1 MGENESRANHKK
13 IIEFIPLKTMSM
25 DLESIL
31 ANLAK
36 LYINQNDFDMA
47 ELVSM
52 SQAEL
57 FPIGSFDPQAER
69 YEYVLKLA
77 VPIQFHNHLSYHIQT
92 IQPRLLKDISTITAA
107 YIHEFISEV
116 FVSVII
122 EQDSLW
128 REKALDFVEL
138 KAGEG
143 RKKNPEISILC
154 ASGDENGIASEIAR
168 ILGKKGLVVDVKL
181 LDPHRKK
188 ENHHLLADL
197 EKTSRSGLCVI
208 SKRFMELDL
217 AQEFFDALVSCII
230 NPDKRFCQIWDKVSR
245 NEVANFSPAL
255 ARSLA
260 YTTERMSAETI
271 SGLIVEVFGI
281 TGEAKEPATAGT

>member
-1 MGENESRANHKK
+1 
-13 IIEFIPLKTMSM
+13 
-25 DLESIL
+25 
-31 ANLAK
+31 
-36 LYINQNDFDMA
+36 
-47 ELVSM
+47 
-52 SQAEL
+52 L
-57 FPIGSFDPQAER
+57 FPIGSFDAEAER

-77 VPIQFHNHLSYHIQT
+77 VPIQFHNHLSYNIQT
-92 IQPRLLKDISTITAA
+92 IQPRLLKDLATITAA
-107 YIHEFISEV
+107 YNHEFVSEV

-128 REKALDFVEL
+128 REKALDFVES

-143 RKKNPEISILC
+143 RKKNSEITLLC
-154 ASGDENGIASEIAR
+154 ATGDENGIASEIAG
-168 ILGKKGLVVDVKL
+168 ILGKKGLVVDVKP

-188 ENHHLLADL
+188 DNHHILADL

-208 SKRFMELDL
+208 SKRFMELEL
-217 AQEFFDALVSCII
+217 TQEFLDALVSCII

-245 NEVANFSPAL
+245 NDVANFSPAL
-255 ARSLA
+255 ARNLA

-281 TGEAKEPATAGT
+281 TGEVKEPRMEGT

>member
-1 MGENESRANHKK
+1 MADNESRVNHKK
-13 IIEFIPLKTMSM
+13 IIEFMPLKTMSM

-36 LYINQNDFDMA
+36 LYINQNDFDMV

-57 FPIGSFDPQAER
+57 FPIGSFDSEAER

-77 VPIQFHNHLSYHIQT
+77 VPVQFHNHLSYHIQT

-116 FVSVII
+116 FISVII
-122 EQDSLW
+122 EQDSTW

-138 KAGEG
+138 QAAEN
-143 RKKNPEISILC
+143 RKGNSEISLLC
-154 ASGDENGIASEIAR
+154 ANGDENGIASEIAGL
-168 ILGKKGLVVDVKL
+168 LGKMGIVADIKELA
-181 LDPHRKK
+181 PHKKK
-188 ENHHLLADL
+188 EHHHVLADL
-197 EKTSRSGLCVI
+197 EKTSRSGVCVI
-208 SKRFMELDL
+208 SKRFMELEL
-217 AQEFFDALVSCII
+217 TQEFVDALVSRVI
-230 NPDKRFCQIWDKVSR
+230 NPDQRFCQIWDKVSR

-260 YTTERMSAETI
+260 YTTERMSSETI
-271 SGLIVEVFGI
+271 SGFI
-281 TGEAKEPATAGT
+281 AGLLGLHVAP

>member
-1 MGENESRANHKK
+1 MSGNESQVNHKK
-13 IIEFIPLKTMSM
+13 IIEFIPFKTMSM

-36 LYINQNDFDMA
+36 LYINQNDFDMV

-57 FPIGSFDPQAER
+57 FPIGSFDAEAER

-77 VPIQFHNHLSYHIQT
+77 VPVQFHNHLTYNIQT
-92 IQPRLLKDISTITAA
+92 IQPRLLKDITAITAA

-116 FVSVII
+116 FVSIII

-128 REKALDFVEL
+128 REKALDFVESIDGS
-138 KAGEG
+138 ADA
-143 RKKNPEISILC
+143 RKKSTGISILC
-154 ASGDENGIASEIAR
+154 ALGDENGIASEIAGM
-168 ILGKKGLVVDVKL
+168 LGKKGLVADVK
-181 LDPHRKK
+181 PIVSNNKK
-188 ENHHLLADL
+188 DNHHVLVDL
-197 EKTSRSGLCVI
+197 EKTSRFGLCII
-208 SKRFMELDL
+208 SKKFMELEL
-217 AQEFFDALVSCII
+217 AQEFLDTLISSII
-230 NPDKRFCQIWDKVSR
+230 NPGKRFCQIWDKASR

-271 SGLIVEVFGI
+271 SGLIVQLFGMN
-281 TGEAKEPATAGT
+281 